1 MRKLE
6 EWVRRVAVEGLE
18 MSLNHNRTVKPFG
31 SQLEKGKVEDTAR
44 DELTSMH

>member
-1 MRKLE
+1 M
-6 EWVRRVAVEGLE
+6 RRVAVPDHE
-18 MSLNHNRTVKPFG
+18 MSLNHRRTVKPFG

>member
-31 SQLEKGKVEDTAR
+31 SQLEKVEERAR
-44 DELTSMH
+44 GEVT